1 MKFSIFFPLYKD
13 EHTVRRMIEKSQL
26 VASQISADWE
36 IIVVDDGSPDRS
48 GEIALEMAKT
58 IPQLKV
64 ILHPKNLGYGA
75 AVKTG
80 LNVATGDF
88 IAMTDGDDEYDVY
101 DLLRMMDHKN
111 SYDLM
116 ITFRYKKIYSSK
128 RQFISYCYNALFR
141 RVFSVQYRDI
151 STGLRI
157 IRRQVLSQIHLTSD
171 SPFIGAEI
179 VLKTMFLGYRVGEVG
194 IQTFPREFGKGQSVS
209 LKNILATIVDLLRVR
224 REIFSDTYQLPPNR
238 SRNR

>member
-1 MKFSIFFPLYKD
+1 MKFSIFFPVYKD
-13 EHTVRRMIEKSQL
+13 EHTVRRMIEKSQA
-26 VASQISADWE
+26 VASQISDDWE
-36 IIVVDDGSPDRS
+36 IVIVDDGSPDRS
-48 GEIALEMAKT
+48 GEIAQEMAKE

-64 ILHPKNLGYGA
+64 IRHPKNKGYGA

-80 LNVATGDF
+80 LSVSTGDF
-88 IAMTDGDDEYDVY
+88 VAMTDGDDEYDVF
-101 DLLRMMDHKN
+101 DLLRMMEHKD

-141 RVFSVQYRDI
+141 RVFSVHYRDI

-157 IRRQVLSQIHLTSD
+157 IKRKVISQISLSAD

-209 LKNILATIVDLLRVR
+209 IKNIIATIVDLIRVR
-224 REIFSDTYQLPPNR
+224 KEIFSDIYQLPPNR
-238 SRNR
+238 IRNH